1 VQVSKQEPEM
11 VKFMEQSAE
20 AFFKAMVA
28 SSHSFEKAVF
38 YIGLYG
44 RPGVNIVADGAIER
58 TPARVFVLPMGLS
71 GFVRK
76 GDSASY
82 RIQVKRLRES
92 VSAGRTGH
100 SWHAHSSVCVVC
112 PLFMPLLREEH
123 GRQQMRDGCSVI
135 SVCTSAS

>member
-1 VQVSKQEPEM
+1 MFVAPGVQVSKQESDM
-11 VKFMEQSAE
+11 VNFMEQSAE

-58 TPARVFVLPMGLS
+58 TPARVHVLPMGLS
-71 GFVRK
+71 GFVRE

-82 RIQVKRLRES
+82 RIKVRMFTGVWQCGRVRHSRGVYS
-92 VSAGRTGH
+92 VHASAG
-100 SWHAHSSVCVVC
+100 V
-112 PLFMPLLREEH
+112 
-123 GRQQMRDGCSVI
+123 
-135 SVCTSAS
+135 

>member
-28 SSHSFEKAVF
+28 SSHSFKKAVF

-82 RIQVKRLRES
+82 RIQVRRLRES
-92 VSAGRTGH
+92 VGAACNRRRAGG
-100 SWHAHSSVCVVC
+100 
-112 PLFMPLLREEH
+112 
-123 GRQQMRDGCSVI
+123 MRITTPYAFFVGCS
-135 SVCTSAS
+135 